1 MESHCRLQLGEL
13 SSSEIYPTEL
23 SNDTEIQI
31 SLCLLRHADRI
42 CCVCLSLAMWRRNG
56 CELIR
61 KEKSEKNTS
70 AHAKL
75 TVDMHTQQT
84 HIFLDFLEI

>member
-31 SLCLLRHADRI
+31 SLCLLRSADRI
-42 CCVCLSLAMWRRNG
+42 CCVCHLQCGGEMAVS
-56 CELIR
+56 
-61 KEKSEKNTS
+61 S
-70 AHAKL
+70 
-75 TVDMHTQQT
+75 
-84 HIFLDFLEI
+84 